1 MVDVENAYK
10 VAAGYFPYTP
20 DAKQEQII
28 KVIVANVLGV
38 DYPFVNTKQE
48 KITVLGSKGIS
59 LIGAAGTG
67 KTTIFRSLSKF
78 FYAYGKSLRVVTAV
92 DIVSDVISNSPSVL
106 EKYAYGH
113 LCISDIGSENC
124 PANYYGT
131 SVNVIKEL
139 ILLRYDKQSQLPA
152 EQRTKLYLE
161 HNLTTDK
168 LKERYDDIY
177 GRISSRLKET
187 MQTLSFGNNTKD
199 YRSEK

>member
-1 MVDVENAYK
+1 MVDVQNAYK
-10 VAAGYFPYTP
+10 FALSYFPYAP
-20 DAKQEQII
+20 DTKQEQVIKVIIANVLGADYPFTNAKQEQ
-28 KVIVANVLGV
+28 VIVM
-38 DYPFVNTKQE
+38 
-48 KITVLGSKGIS
+48 GSKGIS

-78 FYAYGKSLRVVTAV
+78 FSAYGKSLRVVTAV
-92 DIVSDVISNSPSVL
+92 EIVSDVINNSPGIL
-106 EKYAYGH
+106 EKYVYGY

-131 SVNVIKEL
+131 SINVIKEL
-139 ILLRYDKQSQLPA
+139 ILLRYDKQSQLPV

-177 GRISSRLKET
+177 GRISSRLKEM

-199 YRSEK
+199 HRSEK